1 MTSFVGIQEQTIIAQ
16 CTPQGSGALALLRLS
31 GTQSWII
38 AEQLSRLSSNK
49 KFSELASHTVH
60 HGFVLKTDGQDLDE
74 VMFITMR
81 GPKTFTGEDVVEITC
96 HNNPLI
102 IHQLI
107 QHACILGARI
117 AEPGEFSRR
126 AVSHGKIDLTQ
137 AEAIYDLIHAQTEQ
151 ALKHSLA
158 QVKGSLSQWSLQLE
172 TELIALLAWCE
183 ASFEFLDEGG
193 DFADEL
199 RMRLQNIINAIHE
212 AQRGFNA
219 ESLVRQGMRIALIG
233 SVNAGKSSLF
243 NALLGRN
250 RAIVTP
256 IAGTTRDS
264 IEAIITRDGVTYTL
278 VDTAGLRSTDDVIE
292 QEGIDR
298 SLNEAA
304 FADLILIVIDQARV
318 MTESELKIYSELCT
332 TYKEK
337 HLVIFNKSDLLKQ
350 ADFDC
355 ASQCISISTQT
366 KQGIS
371 DLEQYL
377 NEWYVNAIAQH
388 ASPHLLTKRQR
399 TVLDNVLQKLKVVE
413 DLLQHSHVSYEI
425 VSYHLRDVLEQ
436 LTELTGKSVTEAGL
450 NQVFKQ
456 FCVGK

>member
-1 MTSFVGIQEQTIIAQ
+1 MTSFVGNQEQTIIAQ

-31 GTQSWII
+31 GNQSWMI

-49 KFSELASHTVH
+49 KFSDLSSHTVH
-60 HGFVLKTDGQDLDE
+60 HGFVLKPDGNDIDE
-74 VMFITMR
+74 VMFIVMR

-107 QHACILGARI
+107 QHACFLGARI

-126 AVSHGKIDLTQ
+126 AVSNGKIDLTQ

-151 ALKHSLA
+151 ALKRSLA
-158 QVKGSLSQWSLQLE
+158 QVKGSLSDWSLQFE

-199 RMRLQNIINAIHE
+199 RARLTNLMNSLHE
-212 AQRGFNA
+212 VQRGFNT
-219 ESLVRQGMRIALIG
+219 ETLVRQGMRIALVG

-243 NALLGRN
+243 NALLGRD

-264 IEAIITRDGVTYTL
+264 IEATITRDGVTFTL
-278 VDTAGLRSTDDVIE
+278 IDTAGLRTTNDIIE

-298 SLNEAA
+298 SLKEAA
-304 FADLILIVIDQARV
+304 LADLVIIVIDQARA
-318 MTESELKIYSELCT
+318 MTQAEHEIYARLCGDYAT
-332 TYKEK
+332 KM
-337 HLVIFNKSDLLKQ
+337 VVVFNKCDLPLLTNFESIT
-350 ADFDC
+350 DT
-355 ASQCISISTQT
+355 ISISTAT
-366 KQGIS
+366 KQGIAL
-371 DLEQYL
+371 LENHL
-377 NEWYVNAIAQH
+377 NQWYRNTIAQH
-388 ASPHLLTKRQR
+388 NSPHLLTKRQR
-399 TVLDNVLQKLKVVE
+399 MVLDSVMQKLMVIE
-413 DLLQHSHVSYEI
+413 NLLNSCNVSYEI